1 MTVVGPRP
9 FISEYLPLYSDEQK
23 KRHLVLSGVTGWAQV
38 NGRNAISW
46 EEKFKYDI
54 WYVEN
59 QSYWLDMKIIW
70 MTIKK
75 VIAREGIN
83 SPGHATTEN
92 FKGNDEN

>member
-59 QSYWLDMKIIW
+59 QSFWLDMKILW

-75 VIAREGIN
+75 VIETKIKLLQI
-83 SPGHATTEN
+83 SYY
-92 FKGNDEN
+92 D